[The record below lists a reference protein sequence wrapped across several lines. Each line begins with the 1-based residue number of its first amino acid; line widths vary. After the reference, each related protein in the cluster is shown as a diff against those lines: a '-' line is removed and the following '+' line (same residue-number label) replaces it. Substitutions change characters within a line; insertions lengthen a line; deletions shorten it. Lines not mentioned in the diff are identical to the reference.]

1 VGGVKE
7 RRSMTKYQLRMYDVK
22 PDAMAEFL
30 EVFPN
35 VVAARRANGMDV
47 VSAWVD
53 AENNRFVWIVSGPDD
68 FDAAAGAYM
77 ESPQR
82 RSMKPEP
89 GDFIERMDTAMV
101 EPAM

>member
-1 VGGVKE
+1 
-7 RRSMTKYQLRMYDVK
+7 MTKYQLRMYDVK

-30 EVFPN
+30 EVFPK
-35 VVAARRANGMDV
+35 VVEARRANGMDV

-68 FDAAAGAYM
+68 FDAAAAAYM

-101 EPAM
+101 EPAT